1 MVFRGTCNSAGGIK
15 VKSKKEMG
23 GKGQNHGD
31 GASARRGWTPIPHWR
46 LSHHVYPLLLWLC
59 VLNWW
64 WGSTAFSSASSWVNT
79 LLTGGSFPSNI
90 VTASCTSSLGV
101 DKFRCGQV

>member
-1 MVFRGTCNSAGGIK
+1 MVFRGTCHTAGGIK

-23 GKGQNHGD
+23 GRGQNHGG

-59 VLNWW
+59 LELVV
-64 WGSTAFSSASSWVNT
+64 GFHGIFVSIFM
-79 LLTGGSFPSNI
+79 G
-90 VTASCTSSLGV
+90 
-101 DKFRCGQV
+101 